1 MNTSN
6 LAARLRVLE
15 DLEAIRALKARY
27 FLACDRKDL
36 AAMRDCFCSDEVLI
50 DYGSIGTFSRREQL
64 VEVFERLAC
73 HAHIAEMHHG
83 VNPCIEIVDA
93 QRARGTWAL
102 HYQQIDTQ
110 AQRLTRLSGIY
121 DDAYRKD
128 DDGAWRIERTR
139 FVVGSMLALDLPLP
153 PPAAKDNP

>member
-1 MNTSN
+1 MNTPD
-6 LAARLRVLE
+6 LAARLRALE
-15 DLEAIRALKARY
+15 DLEAIRRLKARY
-27 FLACDRKDL
+27 FLACDRKDP
-36 AAMRDCFCSDEVLI
+36 AAMRDCFCSGEVLI
-50 DYGSIGTFSRREQL
+50 DYGPVGTFGRREQL

-73 HAHIAEMHHG
+73 HAHIVEMHHG
-83 VNPCIEIVDA
+83 ANPCIEIVDA

-110 AQRLTRLSGIY
+110 AQRLTQLGGLY

-139 FVVGSMLALDLPLP
+139 FVVGSTLVLDLPLP
-153 PPAAKDNP
+153 PPTPKDDR